1 MTKNS
6 AISNTMKLIFVVLI
20 LSLVTFGCGQKN
32 GSYKTSIDEG
42 KLDKPGTVRLY
53 ENGSLIRKEYFKNDK
68 LFHEFY
74 LERIDIPLEEFQQ
87 KPSPHNIYMDTT
99 GVWYKITANHWYDAN
114 GDTANVSKVIGDSL
128 IYEMF
133 KIDAGIALNNE
144 GKTVSAER
152 IIRSLRRD
160 CPIEHVENGFIVI
173 YNYLADMSNDLGIP
187 KPYFSF
193 LVKQYNKEGV
203 LIPEKSGLFRSNYK
217 NRIDFSVEK
226 KRDRYVNEFI
236 KELDEIK

>member
-1 MTKNS
+1 
-6 AISNTMKLIFVVLI
+6 MKLIFVLLI

-32 GSYKTSIDEG
+32 GSYKTSTDEG
-42 KLDKPGTVRLY
+42 KLDKPRTVRLY
-53 ENGSLIRKEYFKNDK
+53 EKGNLIRNKYFKNDK
-68 LFHEFY
+68 LFHEIY
-74 LERIDIPLEEFQQ
+74 LDRINISLEEFLQ
-87 KPSPHNIYMDTT
+87 KPSPHNIYNDTT
-99 GVWYKITANHWYDAN
+99 GVRYKVTANHWYDAN
-114 GDTANVSKVIGDSL
+114 GDTAYVSKVIGDSL

-133 KIDAGIALNNE
+133 KIDGGLAINNI
-144 GKTVSAER
+144 GKTVSTER
-152 IIRSLRRD
+152 IIRDIRRD
-160 CPIEHVENGFIVI
+160 YPIENVENGYIVI
-173 YNYLADMSNDLGIP
+173 YNYLADMSNYLGIP

-203 LIPEKSGLFRSNYK
+203 LIPEKSGLFRWNIFTY